1 MGKHLTPTEVCERL
15 IGPPQILGPLCGKG
29 EKAAY
34 LWRRASTGRDPG
46 DIPSAPNMR
55 ALLAHS
61 EAHALGLTAEHLI
74 LGATEA
80 EVAAILAARATPA
93 PAFTTRR
100 RAAGPDQVAAE

>member
-1 MGKHLTPTEVCERL
+1 MGKHLTPTEVCEAL
-15 IGPPQILGPLCGKG
+15 IGPPQALGPICGYG
-29 EKAAY
+29 TKAAY

-61 EAHALGLTAEHLI
+61 DQHALGLTAEHLI
-74 LGATEA
+74 HGASEA
-80 EVAAILAARATPA
+80 EIEAILATRAAPA